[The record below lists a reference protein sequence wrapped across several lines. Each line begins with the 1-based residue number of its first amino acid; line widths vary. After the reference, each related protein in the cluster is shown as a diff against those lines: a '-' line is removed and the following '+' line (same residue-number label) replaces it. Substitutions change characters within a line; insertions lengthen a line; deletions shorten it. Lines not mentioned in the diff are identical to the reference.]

1 MNLPLI
7 VAAVIV
13 VAALAGIVRSRRAP
27 RRRVARTGL
36 QILAAAALYA
46 CLFPPHTR
54 ENFAAD
60 ELVVLTPGATAAQV
74 AALPLA
80 AKTVALPG
88 VAADAAI
95 ERVPDLGT
103 ALRRHAQAQRLRI
116 VGGGLPE
123 RDRDAARGRAVA
135 FDAAP
140 LPGGVVELDVPA
152 AVPVGGVFRVEGRVA
167 GVADARVELRDPSGA
182 IAVAQTVD
190 AQGRF
195 SLQAVAKGEGTARF
209 ALNALGADGARVDS
223 LAVPLAARAGTPLK
237 ILLLAGAPDPEL
249 KYLRRW
255 AADAG
260 LAPDSRLALSE
271 GVALT
276 EGAPALD
283 AQALRSVDLAV
294 LDERSWASLD
304 AQGRQ
309 ALIDAVRDGLGL
321 LLRATG
327 PVAEPVAA
335 QWAELGYRV
344 TPAEPAAAVRL
355 DRTLG
360 LGDGA
365 PALARRALAVEAPDA
380 APLLRADDGSPL
392 AWSRNLGR
400 GRVALWLLAD
410 SYRIGLAGAASA
422 FGTLW
427 SGATATVARARG
439 AAPAS
444 LPSRRTLRPR
454 PKPVCVRNWSSTP
467 AAAPPTGPKRPAG
480 TCCPAERSAGRSTC
494 AHATRRS
501 RSPPAGRSR
510 RRAPCSSR
518 RRLPSSRR
526 RAACRCRA
534 GRSSSPGSRWLR
546 CCGGSSATRREARRA
561 RCEAGASVRARCTH
575 KGAASGRGA
584 G

>member
-7 VAAVIV
+7 AAVVIAL
-13 VAALAGIVRSRRAP
+13 AALAGIVRSRRAP
-27 RRRVARTGL
+27 RRRLARIGL

-54 ENFAAD
+54 EDFAAD
-60 ELVVLTPGATAAQV
+60 ELVVLTPGATAAQL

-80 AKTVALPG
+80 AKAVALPG
-88 VAADAAI
+88 VAADAAV

-116 VGGGLPE
+116 VGGGLPQ
-123 RDRDAARGRAVA
+123 RDRDAARGRVVE

-140 LPGGVVELDVPA
+140 LPGGVVELDAPVS
-152 AVPVGGVFRVEGRVA
+152 VPVGGVFRVDGRVD
-167 GVADARVELRDPSGA
+167 GVPDARVELRDPSGA
-182 IAVAQTVD
+182 VVAAQAPD

-195 SLQAVAKGEGTARF
+195 SLQAVAKGEGVARF
-209 ALNALGADGARVDS
+209 ALNVLGADGARVDS
-223 LAVPLAARAGTPLK
+223 LAVPLAARAGAPLK

-260 LAPDSRLALSE
+260 LALDSRLALSD

-283 AQALRSVDLAV
+283 AQALQSVDLAV
-294 LDERSWASLD
+294 LDERSWAALD

-309 ALIDAVRDGLGL
+309 VLIDAVRGGLGL
-321 LLRATG
+321 LLRVTG
-327 PVAEPVAA
+327 PIAEPVAA

-344 TPAEPAAAVRL
+344 TPSEPGAAVRL
-355 DRTLG
+355 DRMLG
-360 LGDGA
+360 LGDAA
-365 PALARRALAVEAPDA
+365 PALARRALTVDAPDA

-410 SYRIGLAGAASA
+410 SYRLGLAGAASA

-427 SGATATVARARG
+427 SEATATVARARG
-439 AAPAS
+439 ETPPS
-444 LPSRRTLRPR
+444 LP
-454 PKPVCVRNWSSTP
+454 
-467 AAAPPTGPKRPAG
+467 G
-480 TCCPAERSAGRSTC
+480 
-494 AHATRRS
+494 
-501 RSPPAGRSR
+501 
-510 RRAPCSSR
+510 
-518 RRLPSSRR
+518 
-526 RAACRCRA
+526 
-534 GRSSSPGSRWLR
+534 
-546 CCGGSSATRREARRA
+546 EARVDERA
-561 RCEAGASVRARCTH
+561 TFCAVAPDAAVETETGARSELLVDAGGCAAYWPEAPGWHVLSSGGQRWPFHVRARDEAPAL
-575 KGAASGRGA
+575 AAGLTQRATRALLVAPSSSADAQTRSLPLPRWPFFLAWLALAALLWWFERDTTGSPPRSA
-584 G
+584 

>member
-260 LAPDSRLALSE
+260 LALDSRLALSE

-427 SGATATVARARG
+427 SDATATVARARG
-439 AAPAS
+439 ATPPS
-444 LPSRRTLRPR
+444 LP
-454 PKPVCVRNWSSTP
+454 
-467 AAAPPTGPKRPAG
+467 G
-480 TCCPAERSAGRSTC
+480 
-494 AHATRRS
+494 
-501 RSPPAGRSR
+501 
-510 RRAPCSSR
+510 
-518 RRLPSSRR
+518 
-526 RAACRCRA
+526 
-534 GRSSSPGSRWLR
+534 
-546 CCGGSSATRREARRA
+546 EARVDERA
-561 RCEAGASVRARCTH
+561 TFCAVAPDAAVETEAGVRTELVVDAGGCAAYWPEAPGWHVLSSGAQRWPFHVRARDEALAL
-575 KGAASGRGA
+575 AAGRTQQATRALLVAPSSSVVAATRSLPLPRWPFFLAWLALAALLWWFERDTTGSPSRPV
-584 G
+584 